1 MKLMDKFKRFSFKA
15 RPLNHERFELSDR
28 YQELLQKYCNDT
40 DLLEL
45 INLCIIDNR
54 REKELSYLRN
64 GKYPEQRDLIEKL
77 RIDLLTLKEV

>member
-1 MKLMDKFKRFSFKA
+1 MEIIKKFKQFCYKA
-15 RPLNHERFELSDR
+15 RPKEYEKFQLGDR
-28 YQELLQKYCNDT
+28 YQELLQKYSNDT

-54 REKELSYLRN
+54 RERELFYLRN
-64 GKYPEQRDLIEKL
+64 NKYPEKRELIEKL

>member
-1 MKLMDKFKRFSFKA
+1 MKVMEKFKKFCFKA
-15 RPLNHERFELSDR
+15 RPKEYEKFQLGDR
-28 YQELLQKYCNDT
+28 YQELLKKYCNDT

-54 REKELSYLRN
+54 RERELFYLSK
-64 GKYPEQRDLIEKL
+64 GKYPDKRELIEKL